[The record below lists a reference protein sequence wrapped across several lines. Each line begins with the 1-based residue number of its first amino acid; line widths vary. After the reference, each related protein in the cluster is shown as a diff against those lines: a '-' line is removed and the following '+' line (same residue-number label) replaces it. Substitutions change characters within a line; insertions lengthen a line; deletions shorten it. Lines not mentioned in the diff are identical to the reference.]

1 MLTTGINF
9 KNFKK
14 KNKKLKFE
22 KKLKFIADNRNQILI
37 SLSKNY
43 KDNFDKKTVNKY
55 KKASNFRLIGM
66 GGSILGAEA
75 IHNFLE
81 FKIKKKV
88 YFFNNLDEKKIID
101 FKNKLILIFP
111 HFIFFFINIIFFVWI
126 VCFIS
131 SCQI

>member
-14 KNKKLKFE
+14 KTKKLNFK
-22 KKLKFIADNRNQILI
+22 KKLKFIYDNRNQILI

-66 GGSILGAEA
+66 GGSTLGAHA
-75 IHNFLE
+75 IYDFLNH
-81 FKIKKKV
+81 KIKK
-88 YFFNNLDEKKIID
+88 I
-101 FKNKLILIFP
+101 
-111 HFIFFFINIIFFVWI
+111 
-126 VCFIS
+126 
-131 SCQI
+131 